1 MSDPS
6 RRGELIHTFEKN
18 SAEEVRICLTTYKGR
33 DYLDLRVFYRA
44 DDGEM
49 RPTKRGLTLNLD
61 LVPELETGLQ
71 KLRAC
76 GRRVRHEG
84 HEY

>member
-1 MSDPS
+1 MSNPEDN
-6 RRGELIHTFEKN
+6 RLLHTVEKN
-18 SAEEVRICLTTYKGR
+18 ALEEVRICLTTYKGR
-33 DYLDLRVFYRA
+33 DYLDLRVFYGA
-44 DDGEM
+44 DDREM
-49 RPTKRGLTLNLD
+49 RPTKKGLTRNLD
-61 LVPELETGLQ
+61 LVPELETVLQ